1 MKKYNMITP
10 KGTKDILFEEC
21 RARRKIEKNIKDIF
35 TARAYNEVISP
46 GLEFFDVFDIENAS
60 VPQHEMY
67 KTTDNKGRIVVF
79 RPDSTLPVARLVAT
93 RLKKHTN
100 PLRLFYNQSVYR
112 NNPDLSGKTDESFQ
126 AGIELMGAEGLMAD
140 LEVICIAI
148 ETLKSLGL
156 NFRIEIGNA
165 ALFSALIKKLNLDEE
180 TTELIRSTIESKNYA
195 TLNDIMGNIESSLE
209 SKAIEKL
216 PRLFG
221 GEEVFEIA
229 SEFCTDDETR
239 EPLEYLKRLYN
250 SLCKADLAENIM
262 LDLGLV
268 QRNDYYTGIVFSA
281 YIENHGA
288 AVLFGGRYD
297 NLLEKFD
304 APMPAVGFGI
314 DVDAVTE
321 ILLEHEDAPI
331 TDYLVYAETDYEIEA
346 QMKVLELI
354 NHGYVCETS
363 FASNIEVAKE
373 YAKQKEIKKLLVVGE
388 KIMEESI

>member
-1 MKKYNMITP
+1 MITP

-35 TARAYNEVISP
+35 TSRAYNEVISP
-46 GLEFFDVFDIENAS
+46 GLEFFDVFDLDNAS

-93 RLKKHTN
+93 RLKKHTT

-112 NNPDLSGKTDESFQ
+112 NNPDLSGKTDENFQ
-126 AGIELMGAEGLMAD
+126 AGIELMGAQGLMAD

-148 ETLKSLGL
+148 ETLKDLGL
-156 NFRIEIGNA
+156 KFRLEIGNA
-165 ALFSALIKKLNLDEE
+165 SFFTALIKKLNLDDD
-180 TTELIRSTIESKNYA
+180 TVELIRSTIESKNYA
-195 TLNDIMGNIESSLE
+195 ALNDIMQNIEPSPQCE
-209 SKAIEKL
+209 AVKRL

-221 GEEVFEIA
+221 GEEVFDIA
-229 SEFCTDDETR
+229 SEFCTDDDTK
-239 EPLEYLKRLYN
+239 EPLEYLKKLYN
-250 SLCKADLAENIM
+250 ALGKANLAENIM

-281 YIENHGA
+281 YVENHGT

-314 DVDAVTE
+314 DVDAVTD
-321 ILLEHEDAPI
+321 ILLEYEDAPI
-331 TDYLVYAETDYEIEA
+331 TDYLVFAENDYEIEA
-346 QMKVLELI
+346 QMKVLDLI
-354 NHGYVCETS
+354 NHGYICETS
-363 FASNIEVAKE
+363 FANDIEEATL
-373 YAKQKEIKKLLVVGE
+373 YAKQKGIKKVLVVGK
-388 KIMEESI
+388 KITEESV